1 MKKIDTI
8 LEFIKQE
15 RKTKKISQKE
25 MADLLKIGHETYRD
39 IESGRIAFRVE
50 TLLSICKVLKIDP
63 LNVVK
68 DTNEIIIVISPEQ
81 AEAINDLNKQ
91 IQNAINFNNI
101 QNNTFNGDFIIG
113 NKYGDK

>member
-1 MKKIDTI
+1 MERVHTI
-8 LEFIKQE
+8 LEFIKKE
-15 RKTKKISQKE
+15 RKNKKISQKE

-39 IESGRIAFRVE
+39 IESGRISFRVE
-50 TLLSICKVLKIDP
+50 TMLNICKILNLDP

-68 DTNEIIIVISPEQ
+68 NSNEIVIVITPEQ
-81 AEAINDLNKQ
+81 AETINDLNRQ

-113 NKYGDK
+113 NKYRE